1 MQLSEEHDPI
11 LLEAD
16 SFGDIC
22 ATKVSENGIQTLF
35 VVVYISPSAT
45 YKQKI
50 SFLIRNLFW
59 YAKQDIR
66 IVVSGDFNI
75 DILKPENLKFV
86 DFMKE
91 YLKLDL
97 LSNPLQTTTFG
108 RTCLDLVFGRNVL
121 TQSRRYVSY
130 FSYHRPILTLV
141 DTPA

>member
-1 MQLSEEHDPI
+1 MPHDLEQLSEEHDPI

-86 DFMKE
+86 DFMNYE
-91 YLKLDL
+91 RV
-97 LSNPLQTTTFG
+97 PQ
-108 RTCLDLVFGRNVL
+108 
-121 TQSRRYVSY
+121 
-130 FSYHRPILTLV
+130 
-141 DTPA
+141 A